1 MKNIDS
7 YKLYRILAAVCL
19 VIEFVLIVLFYFFS
33 KNEMNSTSIIIGFIE
48 DLMLAP
54 IIIFL
59 LLARKSKN

>member
-1 MKNIDS
+1 MKKIDS

-54 IIIFL
+54 VIIFL
-59 LLARKSKN
+59 LLARKSKK